1 MYVGGTGCGLCL
13 TATSAVGKWW
23 PTEPWHLI
31 WTTWS
36 MMQASLAVR
45 YVISCP
51 KGGGGVTCPR
61 GVGGVHMSGGGGTC
75 PRGGLYMLR
84 GGRAGHMI
92 HNLQHCTKAPTT
104 AIGPSPLLITVVH
117 HQQMLRVWNTG
128 SVFVCV
134 CVKLEMI
141 LWAQPEEIIWAVY
154 TSFDHLCVFFQS
166 CIHCF
171 GDPNINSFINA
182 SIYSFMH
189 PIIHPSIHPLVH
201 SPIPP
206 FFSSFT
212 HSFSCDLLL
221 GSLRIASS

>member
-1 MYVGGTGCGLCL
+1 MAALLVNAQQRLRCTVSSSSAHLHPCNRSLNHPCMYVGGTGCGLCL

-51 KGGGGVTCPR
+51 GGGGGWSHVPGGLEGFTCP
-61 GVGGVHMSGGGGTC
+61 VGGAHV
-75 PRGGLYMLR
+75 P
-84 GGRAGHMI
+84 GRAGHMI

-104 AIGPSPLLITVVH
+104 AIGPSPLLTTVVH

-134 CVKLEMI
+134 KLEMI
-141 LWAQPEEIIWAVY
+141 LWAQPEEIIWAV
-154 TSFDHLCVFFQS
+154 
-166 CIHCF
+166 
-171 GDPNINSFINA
+171 
-182 SIYSFMH
+182 
-189 PIIHPSIHPLVH
+189 
-201 SPIPP
+201 
-206 FFSSFT
+206 
-212 HSFSCDLLL
+212 
-221 GSLRIASS
+221 